1 MKPNL
6 NESYE
11 SWINRVRIFEQGRAM
26 QKIAQGDDVD
36 LVMESM
42 SRRIMDKLM
51 HPIYNAIRSSVK
63 SEDLEKSKKSYKE
76 KYLDYNA
83 PKADQ
88 VEGQLFDKD

>member
-26 QKIAQGDDVD
+26 QKIAQGEDVD

-51 HPIYNAIRSSVK
+51 HPLYTAIRSSVK
-63 SEDLEKSKKSYKE
+63 AEDLENSKKSYKE

-83 PKADQ
+83 PRADQ

>member
-11 SWINRVRIFEQGRAM
+11 SWISRVRIFEQGRAM
-26 QKIAQGDDVD
+26 QKIAQGEDVN

-51 HPIYNAIRSSVK
+51 HPLYNAIRSSVK
-63 SEDLEKSKKSYKE
+63 SEDLENSKKSYKE